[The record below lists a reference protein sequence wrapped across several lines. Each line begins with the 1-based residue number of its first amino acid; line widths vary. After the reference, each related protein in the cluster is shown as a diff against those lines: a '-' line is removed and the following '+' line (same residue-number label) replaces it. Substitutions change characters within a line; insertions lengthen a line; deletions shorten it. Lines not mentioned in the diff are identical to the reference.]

1 MYMEPATLYNA
12 RESRQEENPRILHN
26 GVTPL
31 ISRNSSVVV
40 SLSAW
45 QWRFAMVWHRTGC
58 SLGTVDRPHLGPN
71 SCRDM
76 GGHQDVLLHGQLLHI
91 SNTHWNACRILGQRL
106 WTRGIRKNIRTLFV
120 GYPYRL
126 PESNDHQIQYQNPM
140 TSLFILGTLQ
150 WEEGGNE
157 ICVTLKSIQNKMEL
171 TCYRFSWQ
179 FQPIRAVAV
188 TESSPPRICSWV
200 HTLSLIAAWPNR
212 DKAQW
217 FLKELN
223 PMQLSPKSL
232 VLFVRYWDMCAT
244 HWVKTSIILKSKL
257 LLGSRNPSNNR
268 EYNPDS
274 VEQSHIRSN
283 LPQRI
288 QLG

>member
-1 MYMEPATLYNA
+1 MTIE
-12 RESRQEENPRILHN
+12 I
-26 GVTPL
+26 
-31 ISRNSSVVV
+31 
-40 SLSAW
+40 
-45 QWRFAMVWHRTGC
+45 
-58 SLGTVDRPHLGPN
+58 
-71 SCRDM
+71 
-76 GGHQDVLLHGQLLHI
+76 
-91 SNTHWNACRILGQRL
+91 
-106 WTRGIRKNIRTLFV
+106 K
-120 GYPYRL
+120 
-126 PESNDHQIQYQNPM
+126 YQNPM

-244 HWVKTSIILKSKL
+244 HWVKTPIILKSKL

-283 LPQRI
+283 LPKKSNLVNPLKSVNQFQVGARRASNDHAKTSEI
-288 QLG
+288 FTRQSLYVLEQFRTASTSRVSRVELEADKIGSRENTSNFLAASAPSP